1 MPDSPLLTQL
11 ADLNRAIEA
20 LPVPEDRTAGDFEA
34 LEEMKHGLD
43 NARLALWARLQGVD
57 SDDAPAYV
65 RSFRVKR
72 AVEICNRL
80 STDLRLGLLDSRA
93 GEYTALLT
101 AVLDLANAIHFG
113 RVRPAESAD

>member
-1 MPDSPLLTQL
+1 MSEAQLLARIAEL
-11 ADLNRAIEA
+11 HRAIEA
-20 LPVPEDRTAGDFEA
+20 LPVPEGREAKDFES
-34 LEEMKHGLD
+34 LEELKHGLD

-57 SDDAPAYV
+57 SEDAPAYV

-72 AVEICNRL
+72 AVEICSRL
-80 STDLRLGLLDSRA
+80 TTDLRLGLLDPRH

-101 AVLDLANAIHFG
+101 AALDLASAIHTG

>member
-1 MPDSPLLTQL
+1 MSQTQL
-11 ADLNRAIEA
+11 LDRITQLHQAIES
-20 LPVPEDRTAGDFEA
+20 LPVPEGREAKDFES
-34 LEEMKHGLD
+34 LEELKHGLD

-57 SDDAPAYV
+57 SEDAPAYV

-72 AVEICNRL
+72 AVEICTRL
-80 STDLRLGLLDSRA
+80 TTDLRLGLLDPRH

-101 AVLDLANAIHFG
+101 AALDLASAIHTG

>member
-1 MPDSPLLTQL
+1 MSSPLLNKLTEL
-11 ADLNRAIEA
+11 HRAIEE
-20 LPVPEDRTAGDFEA
+20 LPVPERRDAAGFEDLEA
-34 LEEMKHGLD
+34 LKHGLD

-57 SDDAPAYV
+57 SDDAPAFV

-72 AVEICNRL
+72 AVEICSRL
-80 STDLRLGLLDSRA
+80 TADLRLGLLDSRH

-101 AVLDLANAIHFG
+101 AVLDLANAIHTG

>member
-1 MPDSPLLTQL
+1 MSQHQLLDRIAEL
-11 ADLNRAIEA
+11 HRAIEA
-20 LPVPEDRTAGDFEA
+20 LPIPEGRTEKEFES

-57 SDDAPAYV
+57 SDDAPTYV

-72 AVEICNRL
+72 AVELCSRL
-80 STDLRLGLLDSRA
+80 TTDLRLGLLDPRH

-101 AVLDLANAIHFG
+101 AVLDLASAIHTG

>member
-1 MPDSPLLTQL
+1 MPSSTLLTKL
-11 ADLNRAIEA
+11 AELHRAIES
-20 LPVPEDRTAGDFEA
+20 LPVPEGREEKDFES
-34 LEEMKHGLD
+34 LEELKHGLD
-43 NARLALWARLQGVD
+43 NARLSVWARLQGVD

-72 AVEICNRL
+72 AVEICSRL
-80 STDLRLGLLDSRA
+80 TTDLRLGLLDPRH

-101 AVLDLANAIHFG
+101 AALDLASAIHTG

>member
-1 MPDSPLLTQL
+1 MSQTQL
-11 ADLNRAIEA
+11 LARIADLHRAIEA
-20 LPVPEDRTAGDFEA
+20 LPVPEGRGAKAFES
-34 LEEMKHGLD
+34 LEELKHGLD

-57 SDDAPAYV
+57 SDDAPGYV

-72 AVEICNRL
+72 AVEISTRL
-80 STDLRLGLLDSRA
+80 TTDLRLGLLDSRH

-101 AVLDLANAIHFG
+101 AALELASAIHTG